1 MKNLISFYKKHLS
14 WRPSYY
20 KKSWKAYKYL
30 ENYKEYL
37 QNKHNDYQFRGGMNF
52 SFNEKES
59 ANHVFSEIFIGECY
73 PINESTKQEKVIIDI
88 GANIGFFTIYA
99 LIKNPNS
106 QILAVEANPKNFEIL
121 KNNIYENSLS
131 DNVRVFNYVVT
142 SEPGLQPFYLSSNS
156 GWSSIYN
163 ERGAKNGKIIHVDS
177 TSLSRLLE
185 NNKLNV
191 IDLLKIDI
199 EGAEYDIMLKDK
211 FLENFIVKELF
222 IEVDKRPRDKRYE
235 YHDIINFLSNH
246 YKSIKVVGHESEYP
260 LIICKDYIN
269 M

>member
-1 MKNLISFYKKHLS
+1 MENLISLYKRHLS

-30 ENYKEYL
+30 KNHKEYL
-37 QNKHNDYQFRGGMNF
+37 QNKHNDYQFREGMNF

-59 ANHVFSEIFIGECY
+59 STHIFSEIFIGECY
-73 PINESTKQEKVIIDI
+73 PINKSTKQEKVIVDI
-88 GANIGFFTIYA
+88 GSNIGFFTIYA

-121 KNNIYENSLS
+121 KNNIYENNLS
-131 DNVRVFNYVVT
+131 DNVKVFNCVVT
-142 SEPGLQPFYLSSNS
+142 SKPGLQPFYLSSNS

-177 TSLSRLLE
+177 TSLSMLFE

-199 EGAEYDIMLKDK
+199 EGAEYDIMLNDK

-235 YHDIINFLSNH
+235 YDDIINFLSIH

-260 LIICKDYIN
+260 LILCKDYIN

>member
-1 MKNLISFYKKHLS
+1 MKNLISFYKRHLS

-30 ENYKEYL
+30 GNYKEYF
-37 QNKHNDYQFRGGMNF
+37 QNKHNDYQFREGVNF
-52 SFNEKES
+52 SFNEKNS
-59 ANHVFSEIFIGECY
+59 ATHIFSEIFIDECY
-73 PINESTKQEKVIIDI
+73 PINKSTKQEKVIVDI

-121 KNNIYENSLS
+121 KNNINENNLS
-131 DNVRVFNYVVT
+131 DKVKVFHYVVT
-142 SEPGLQPFYLSSNS
+142 SEPGLQSFYLSSNS

-163 ERGAKNGKIIHVDS
+163 ERGAKNGKIINVDS
-177 TSLSRLLE
+177 TSLSRLFE

-199 EGAEYDIMLKDK
+199 EGAEYDIMLNDK

-222 IEVDKRPRDKRYE
+222 IEVDKRPRDKRYK
-235 YHDIINFLSNH
+235 YHDIINLLRNH
-246 YKSIKVVGHESEYP
+246 FKSIKVVGKESEYP
-260 LIICKDYIN
+260 LIFCKDYIN